1 MATNEESV
9 ETLELLVGN
18 KDSSIQ
24 YLVYGVL
31 GLGDF
36 RRENGKWIPHT
47 EDTEDQFDD
56 MRIFTI
62 DMNKASDF
70 VAKWDAEGKVSVEE
84 VSQFEASKEAE
95 QSWTIQ
101 VKTAHLRFLLLKTR
115 LPLLMRL
122 RIPLYLLVTVRLFFP
137 HQSGLY
143 TQTSLNIQPSSQ
155 PMLLSQ
161 IQILMYLATTTA

>member
-18 KDSSIQ
+18 KDNSIQ

-84 VSQFEASKEAE
+84 VSQYEAPEESE
-95 QSWTIQ
+95 
-101 VKTAHLRFLLLKTR
+101 
-115 LPLLMRL
+115 
-122 RIPLYLLVTVRLFFP
+122 
-137 HQSGLY
+137 
-143 TQTSLNIQPSSQ
+143 
-155 PMLLSQ
+155 
-161 IQILMYLATTTA
+161 